1 MDYDDGGE
9 PLPTRT
15 YNYVA
20 SKIADSEYEDY
31 LLRVCRRLN
40 GPWYNPSTRR
50 VARLGCLGPGADIA
64 VALLNAVEACC

>member
-1 MDYDDGGE
+1 MDRDDEGE

-20 SKIADSEYEDY
+20 FKIADSEYEDY

-40 GPWYNPSTRR
+40 GPWYNASARR
-50 VARLGCLGPGADIA
+50 VARLGCPGPGADIA
-64 VALLNAVEACC
+64 VSLLNAVEASC